1 MDSTMLARGVA
12 FTAGYALL
20 LPFAFRVA
28 GAAGPLFGDFGTM
41 AAVLLCYVPFA
52 YGGLLMCRSGAID
65 ALADAL
71 RGDAL

>member
-1 MDSTMLARGVA
+1 MDSSMLARGVA

-20 LPFAFRVA
+20 LPYAFRIA
-28 GAAGPLFGDFGTM
+28 GYVGSMFGDFGTM
-41 AAVLLCYVPFA
+41 AAFLLCYVPFA
-52 YGGLLMCRSGAID
+52 FGGWLMHRSGAID